1 MTRAVL
7 PRPARVFFVSM
18 MDAGEGLHGE
28 GLPMQARS
36 AAVIADAYQIQCHQ
50 AWCTTFVAGGFLV
63 SSAALFAIT
72 AGVRPCGWV
81 DAWVRCARCALF
93 VACAVPAPR
102 VPATSVLPCAA
113 APMARCRP

>member
-1 MTRAVL
+1 
-7 PRPARVFFVSM
+7 
-18 MDAGEGLHGE
+18 
-28 GLPMQARS
+28 MQARS
-36 AAVIADAYQIQCHQ
+36 AVLTAAAYQIQCHQ

-63 SSAALFAIT
+63 SSAALFAIA

-102 VPATSVLPCAA
+102 VLATSVLPCAA
-113 APMARCRP
+113 APMRSLSARWPPRWATRSVELSLRKSCWSA